1 MKNKLI
7 KANSLWYKIKKYIF
21 SIFHK
26 SKQAKEQ
33 LIPADNEKR
42 LNKAFLEHQKVVY
55 DKNILD
61 TAGKLCCKKI
71 KITELT
77 ESELDVMIEYF
88 RRDISKKE
96 KEFNQ
101 IKQRIFRIRNTM

>member
-26 SKQAKEQ
+26 SKQSKEQ
-33 LIPADNEKR
+33 LISTDNEKR
-42 LNKAFLEHQKVVY
+42 LNKVFLEHPKGVY

-61 TAGKLCCKKI
+61 TARKLCCNEI

-101 IKQRIFRIRNTM
+101 IKQRILRIKNTM